1 MESVV
6 KKWKLRLLDS
16 DREDVYYVDRWKRI
30 WIQREG
36 KLIRPERFDIYCHI
50 CKINGMKPKTQIYN
64 HYSTFDS

>member
-1 MESVV
+1 MS
-6 KKWKLRLLDS
+6 KNGNYL

-50 CKINGMKPKTQIYN
+50 CKRNRKLKFTIIIPLLTVKFYFYQ
-64 HYSTFDS
+64 